1 MVDERIRERLNQL
14 SARLDD
20 SEWLDGDFSAGDLL
34 MVHVLQ
40 RLQGSEILQE
50 FPNLSA
56 YVARAEARPSYKR
69 AFAAQLAVFTA
80 ASR

>member
-14 SARLDD
+14 SARLDG

-40 RLQGSEILQE
+40 RLQGSGLLEG
-50 FPNLSA
+50 FPDLCA
-56 YVARAEARPSYKR
+56 YVARAETRPAYKR
-69 AFAAQLAVFTA
+69 AFAAQLAVFA
-80 ASR
+80 GAPR